1 MKKVTSGKIQNMV
14 GLSGNNLSVINSE
27 KDIIYQ
33 LPALDTESNVEEFN
47 NNLIRYINSID
58 NPDLNILISNVV
70 AQNLQ
75 GFLNNEIHIAIK
87 EAIFNAKLRELFGE
101 EIINNFEFQMD
112 IKCIGN
118 EEYLHRIYEQ
128 DGYYVFDYNDANIID
143 TGLNYKDKKV
153 ENDTIRYEY
162 FYNPEF
168 MVNYYKK
175 MMTLEELMK
184 KDSEYFFI
192 KEIPV
197 VSITYTKKDGLYR
210 ITSIEGIRK
219 IYEVKLLLYEN
230 YEVSI

>member
-1 MKKVTSGKIQNMV
+1 MV
-14 GLSGNNLSVINSE
+14 GLNGNNLSVINSE

-33 LPALDTESNVEEFN
+33 SPALDTESNVERFN
-47 NNLIRYINSID
+47 SDLIRFINSVD
-58 NPDLNILISNVV
+58 DPDENILISNIV
-70 AQNLQ
+70 AQDLQ
-75 GFLNNEIHIAIK
+75 GFSSNETHIAIK

-112 IKCIGN
+112 TKYIGN

-128 DGYYVFDYNDANIID
+128 DGYYVFDYNAENIKN
-143 TGLNYKDKKV
+143 TGLDYKDKKV
-153 ENDTIRYEY
+153 GDDTIIYEY

-168 MVNYYKK
+168 MVNCYKK
-175 MMTLEELMK
+175 TMTLEELMK

-197 VSITYTKKDGLYR
+197 ISITYTKKDRLYR

-219 IYEVKLLLYEN
+219 IYEIKLLLYEN
-230 YEVSI
+230 YEISI